1 MRIRIWPSSHVES
14 SGESI
19 EVKHGSYGSALFAYP
34 KRGTRTIRRARTA
47 IAEMT
52 TTARVQESA
61 RRYLSALLLCALSSL
76 LVACGSGGNDGGSG
90 GRESVGSA
98 VPTSTVPN
106 TAVLSWDAVPV
117 SNVDSYRVYYG
128 TASGRYIQS
137 YGHGLNIGNV
147 TTQTVA
153 GLSSGI
159 RYYFV
164 VTAVD
169 TAGRESAFSNEVFKD
184 VP

>member
-1 MRIRIWPSSHVES
+1 
-14 SGESI
+14 
-19 EVKHGSYGSALFAYP
+19 

-76 LVACGSGGNDGGSG
+76 LVACGSG

-147 TTQTVA
+147 TTQTV
-153 GLSSGI
+153 
-159 RYYFV
+159 
-164 VTAVD
+164 
-169 TAGRESAFSNEVFKD
+169 
-184 VP
+184 